1 MVFLSEQVLICIWRE
16 IRRIIYK
23 HYIFLFLIL
32 FSWIIYFLF
41 EFLYFLNSFLFIKTF
56 IIFGFLKTITSI
68 FFISINIIILYS
80 RLNYYFHS
88 SVWLVLISFLFKM
101 KCFVLFSLDLSLLS
115 YIFFNLMLQ
124 YVTIS
129 FINGI
134 IWNIYLIFY

>member
-32 FSWIIYFLF
+32 FSRIIYFLF

-68 FFISINIIILYS
+68 FFYFDQYYYIIFQIKL
-80 RLNYYFHS
+80 LF
-88 SVWLVLISFLFKM
+88 SFLCMIGFNFFSKWN
-101 KCFVLFSLDLSLLS
+101 VLYYLVWIYLYY
-115 YIFFNLMLQ
+115 YIFFLISCFNMWQFHLLME
-124 YVTIS
+124 
-129 FINGI
+129 
-134 IWNIYLIFY
+134 